1 MTDTAPVEAP
11 AETPEAPVN
20 PYAENQRRSVD
31 VIERDR
37 RIARLL
43 ANAPAEGEDRVRLTV
58 EQLAER
64 LEIGRN
70 ATDAS
75 VVNLKRRGFV
85 EKERTES
92 RTPIWFLTDEGRAYV
107 DQLPA
112 V

>member
-1 MTDTAPVEAP
+1 MSDI
-11 AETPEAPVN
+11 TPEAPEAPAPETPAD

-43 ANAPAEGEDRVRLTV
+43 SQPPAEGEDRVRLTV
-58 EQLAER
+58 EQIAER
-64 LEIGRN
+64 LDLGRN
-70 ATDAS
+70 PAYAS
-75 VVNLKRRGFV
+75 IVNLKRRDFV
-85 EKERTES
+85 AKERTES

-107 DQLPA
+107 EQLPA